1 MASWRSTMAP
11 PSARTAVSPLAV
23 ATGCF
28 SAAIRAAKRL
38 RCCEASSRL
47 ATAAVLS
54 PSPGS
59 ATCCPEFQ
67 RTPSRG
73 LVNYCPTA
81 GNRSLVQPRSELRL
95 YHSIHAT
102 GMRFTSRLLKVSF
115 THSKITVF
123 FNEEPL
129 FEAEDTTFPN
139 PGKAGLWTK
148 ADSVTYFDDFTVVS
162 KEADR

>member
-59 ATCCPEFQ
+59 ATCCPEFR

-102 GMRFTSRLLKVSF
+102 GMRFTSRLPVNASAKSYKFDQGQCRLPYMDHVVPRRLYGSLL
-115 THSKITVF
+115 V
-123 FNEEPL
+123 
-129 FEAEDTTFPN
+129 
-139 PGKAGLWTK
+139 GKSSRA
-148 ADSVTYFDDFTVVS
+148 AYYVVVVS
-162 KEADR
+162 L